1 MDIFVTPVVKNKG
14 AYLNYKN
21 NYRAIAVAVS
31 WPIVDTIL
39 FEKIIQSKIMICRLK
54 PKPEVG
60 FQCGGRSFFQTGSSS

>member
-14 AYLNYKN
+14 AYLNDKD
-21 NYRAIAVAVS
+21 NYRAIAVS

-54 PKPEVG
+54 SKPEVE
-60 FQCGGRSFFQTGSSS
+60 FQCGGRSFFQNRK